1 MKIKRNG
8 KEYALTT
15 EELFAAHREFVVNFM
30 RDTLESDFEINEK
43 DSEKLAE
50 AAYEKYAEGDGK
62 TEYECIEWAANH
74 SVGIL

>member
-1 MKIKRNG
+1 MKITRDG
-8 KEYALTT
+8 KEYELTF
-15 EELFAAHREFVVNFM
+15 EELTRANQEFVTNFM
-30 RDTLESDFEINEK
+30 RDTLESDFGIDEK

-74 SVGIL
+74 SVEIL

>member
-1 MKIKRNG
+1 MKITRDG
-8 KEYALTT
+8 KEYELTF
-15 EELFAAHREFVVNFM
+15 EELTRANQEFVTNFM
-30 RDTLESDFEINEK
+30 QETLESDFEIDEK

-74 SVGIL
+74 SVEIL

>member
-1 MKIKRNG
+1 MKIKRDG
-8 KEYALTT
+8 KEYILTT
-15 EELFAAHREFVVNFM
+15 EELFAAHQEFVTNFM
-30 RDTLESDFEINEK
+30 QETLESDFGIDEK

-74 SVGIL
+74 SVEIL

>member
-8 KEYALTT
+8 KEYILTA
-15 EELFAAHREFVVNFM
+15 EEIFAAHREFVVNFM

-50 AAYEKYAEGDGK
+50 AAYEKYAEGNGK

>member
-8 KEYALTT
+8 IEYILTT
-15 EELFAAHREFVVNFM
+15 EELFSAHREFVVNFM
-30 RDTLESDFEINEK
+30 RDTLESDFGTDEK

-62 TEYECIEWAANH
+62 TEYECIEWVANH
-74 SVGIL
+74 SMEIL

>member
-30 RDTLESDFEINEK
+30 RDTLETDLGIDEK

-50 AAYEKYAEGDGK
+50 AAYEK
-62 TEYECIEWAANH
+62 
-74 SVGIL
+74 

>member
-1 MKIKRNG
+1 MKIKRDG
-8 KEYALTT
+8 KEYILTT

-30 RDTLESDFEINEK
+30 QETLESDFGIDEK

-74 SVGIL
+74 SVEIL

>member
-1 MKIKRNG
+1 MELMK
-8 KEYALTT
+8 
-15 EELFAAHREFVVNFM
+15 
-30 RDTLESDFEINEK
+30 K

-74 SVGIL
+74 SVEIL

>member
-30 RDTLESDFEINEK
+30 RDTLESNFGIDEK

-74 SVGIL
+74 SVEIL